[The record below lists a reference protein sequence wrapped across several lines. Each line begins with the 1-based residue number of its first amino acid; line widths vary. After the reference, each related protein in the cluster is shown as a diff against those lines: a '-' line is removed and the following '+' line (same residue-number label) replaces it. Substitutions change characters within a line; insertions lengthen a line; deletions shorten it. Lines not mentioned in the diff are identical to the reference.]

1 MSADGERVALNVM
14 ERPNVLCHSVDLA
27 LAASD
32 APAQWKKYA
41 LAPERH
47 DLLVALVDDPAR
59 VERYRIDAR
68 PPGSGRECIQ
78 DTSIC
83 YDAGISLSPGP
94 LSSLGDAAYV
104 LYIPPESDATWTEET
119 THMAEEYAAVSNEC
133 VSLGVSIEI
142 LGDYSGV
149 LQAAK

>member
-1 MSADGERVALNVM
+1 MSAHSFYSMSADGERAALNVV
-14 ERPNVLCHSVDLA
+14 EHPNVLCHSVDLA

-41 LAPERH
+41 LAPKRH

-78 DTSIC
+78 DTSSC
-83 YDAGISLSPGP
+83 YDVGISISPGP

-104 LYIPPESDATWTEET
+104 LYIPPETDAPWTEET
-119 THMAEEYAAVSNEC
+119 THMAEEYGAALDEC
-133 VSLGVSIEI
+133 MSQGFSVEI
-142 LGDYSGV
+142 LGDY
-149 LQAAK
+149 